1 MLMYNI
7 YIYMHRFGWDEKG
20 YKNILHFNITFII
33 ISASMETVSTDIACE
48 EVSSEDADYNY
59 GTVYNIHGVKNITHQ
74 KILEVFKHIK
84 PTIRNVHKHIR
95 IFIRHSNSCWEPKLC
110 DLKVSDIFLDK
121 IHEVKH
127 NTYALKMNIC
137 LQATD
142 TEKNDFYL
150 VPEKLK
156 NYIALLLTEE
166 GWLNSSDVDVMI
178 MARLEIPIETGE
190 DEVDS
195 ELYSNT
201 VDLSKIEI

>member
-1 MLMYNI
+1 M
-7 YIYMHRFGWDEKG
+7 
-20 YKNILHFNITFII
+20 
-33 ISASMETVSTDIACE
+33 
-48 EVSSEDADYNY
+48 
-59 GTVYNIHGVKNITHQ
+59 
-74 KILEVFKHIK
+74 KH
-84 PTIRNVHKHIR
+84 
-95 IFIRHSNSCWEPKLC
+95 
-110 DLKVSDIFLDK
+110 D
-121 IHEVKH
+121 
-127 NTYALKMNIC
+127 TYALKTNIC

-178 MARLEIPIETGE
+178 MARLEIPIEIGE